1 MKDRFLGTS
10 KAIPIFDIEL
20 QIAKKSEEKLSSRL
34 NKIKKDEIKKK
45 R

>member
-1 MKDRFLGTS
+1 MKDKFSGTS
-10 KAIPIFDIEL
+10 KATPIFDIEL

-34 NKIKKDEIKKK
+34 SKIKKIEIKKK